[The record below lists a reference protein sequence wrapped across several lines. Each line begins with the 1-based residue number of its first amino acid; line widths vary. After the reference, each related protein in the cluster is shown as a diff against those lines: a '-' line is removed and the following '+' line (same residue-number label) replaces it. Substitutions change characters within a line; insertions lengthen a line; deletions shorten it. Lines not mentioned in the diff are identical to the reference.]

1 MAKKVLQYQQVKEQ
15 LTVKNLKVLASEEV
29 TVVYG

>member
-1 MAKKVLQYQQVKEQ
+1 MDKKITYQQVKEQ
-15 LTVKNLKVLASEEV
+15 LMVENLKVLASEEV